1 MPTQDKGFLDPIIK
15 VRYADSS
22 GPWGYAWT
30 ENTCGRNNLAYRV
43 ARELFGIATREALGA
58 LIIDM
63 SIRRDLEHRGL
74 DVLRADMIP
83 DWVINQ
89 AVEPD

>member
-1 MPTQDKGFLDPIIK
+1 MPRRDKDFLDPIIK
-15 VRYADSS
+15 VRYAHAPD
-22 GPWGYAWT
+22 WCYAWT
-30 ENTCGRNNLAYRV
+30 ENTSGRNNLAYRA
-43 ARELFGIATREALGA
+43 ARDFFGLATREALGA